1 MRPDERN
8 ENNRDEAPR
17 VEGLWHEEAG
27 EQETSLAVQG
37 GREDKQL
44 ARVQAPMGKE
54 RNASARNEIP
64 VENEADGRGE
74 ETHAEEGGDGGKYSS
89 LLRYGRRKLF
99 ALCGAV
105 VTLAALFV
113 VFCGVALQPQ
123 NTAGADGEP
132 GRPGEQGIQGEKGD
146 TGEQGPQG
154 PQGESGQNG
163 QDGQDGYTPV
173 KGTDYWTEADRQ
185 EIVDEVLAS
194 MPAAEQ
200 LVYTNTTPTVNAHGG
215 IAAGTTFDNVPITDM
230 LTKILYPWVAPS
242 VSASSTPNGGTYEKG
257 NKQTVTSI
265 KATVTKKSARI
276 VKVEAYDGSTLLGTK
291 EGTDLDTINNGSGS
305 VTFTVS
311 VTIASNKNLQVKV
324 TDSDNKV
331 TSANTGSFTFVYPYY
346 YGVVGADVTPD
357 AATVAG
363 LSKLIQSKGT
373 KSVPF
378 TADNQ
383 KMVFA
388 TPAGNGVIKTITD
401 PNGFNVTDTFT
412 QSTLSITGLDGTT
425 QSYYVYT
432 SNGASTVSNFT
443 MKFAH

>member
-1 MRPDERN
+1 MARGTTNIPVTGMLESRTVDGIILQYPTIGN
-8 ENNRDEAPR
+8 APITQSDLSTLADPITNTYYQHTG
-17 VEGLWHEEAG
+17 ETGDYTSGLIYFYNGSEYI
-27 EQETSLAVQG
+27 AVQG
-37 GREDKQL
+37 EVGPQGP
-44 ARVQAPMGKE
+44 Q
-54 RNASARNEIP
+54 
-64 VENEADGRGE
+64 GE
-74 ETHAEEGGDGGKYSS
+74 KGEQGPQGEKGDTGEQG
-89 LLRYGRRKLF
+89 
-99 ALCGAV
+99 
-105 VTLAALFV
+105 
-113 VFCGVALQPQ
+113 PQ
-123 NTAGADGEP
+123 GEK
-132 GRPGEQGIQGEKGD
+132 GDTGEQGPQGIQGEKGD

-173 KGTDYWTEADRQ
+173 KGTDYWTEADIQ

>member
-1 MRPDERN
+1 MARGTTNIPVTGMLESRTVDGIILQYPTIGN
-8 ENNRDEAPR
+8 APITQSDLSTLADPITNTYYQHTG
-17 VEGLWHEEAG
+17 ETGDYTSGLIYFYNGSEYI
-27 EQETSLAVQG
+27 AVQG
-37 GREDKQL
+37 EVGPQGP
-44 ARVQAPMGKE
+44 Q
-54 RNASARNEIP
+54 
-64 VENEADGRGE
+64 GE
-74 ETHAEEGGDGGKYSS
+74 KGDTGEQG
-89 LLRYGRRKLF
+89 
-99 ALCGAV
+99 
-105 VTLAALFV
+105 
-113 VFCGVALQPQ
+113 PQ
-123 NTAGADGEP
+123 GEK
-132 GRPGEQGIQGEKGD
+132 GDTGEQGPQGEKGDTGEQGPQGIQGEKGD

-173 KGTDYWTEADRQ
+173 KGTDYWTEADIQ

-291 EGTDLDTINNGSGS
+291 EGTDLNTINNGSGS

-311 VTIASNKNLQVKV
+311 VVVSSNKNLQVKV
-324 TDSDNKV
+324 TDSDDKV

-346 YGVVGADVTPD
+346 YGVVNADVTPD
-357 AATVAG
+357 ADTVKN
-363 LSKLIQSKGT
+363 LSKLVQSKGT

-388 TPAGNGVIKTITD
+388 TPTGNGVIKTITD

-412 QSTLSITGLDGTT
+412 QSTLSVTGLDGTA